1 MTISEGERTSVY
13 LASDENGD
21 PLIFKTIK
29 GNDKRKL
36 YEALSRCESAYF
48 PKIIECRFE
57 NGDTCVIEEYIEGK
71 TLDKVISEGLSFK
84 DAMSVIRQLMEA
96 VGTLHSMDP
105 PLLHRDIKPENI
117 LITPEGVLKLIDF
130 EASREYKKEDK
141 EQDTILLGTRG
152 YAAPEQF
159 GYNQT
164 DERSDVYSVGIVCN
178 QIMNAVAD
186 GKSRRDRICKVFTKA
201 TMFDPKERYE
211 SVDKMYA
218 DFSRREKTVCDK
230 WHIIIPVCCL
240 IIVFVGLGTWFALSH
255 NASLSNPEQVTFFD
269 MQVIPRDYRYV
280 PIGEKV
286 RRWLATTDAQLFQVV
301 EPTGVEILHYLKD
314 YPEALLFYD
323 YRFETEKVNKVTL
336 TRHSPNG
343 KQVLDKFD
351 LSEDDYKTRNGVFCI
366 NTEALDLLKNG
377 NYTVQIDTVD
387 DSFTYRVCVHGNW
400 DDALDLDVEFTA
412 PDQYYSISLRNS
424 VLFYVYNTP
433 YTVEDVFL
441 NDEKM
446 SKAGYTLTLDGRGI
460 VIKGESLTGHSDVEA
475 AKIAIT
481 MKNGKTAYGRI
492 IIIP

>member
-1 MTISEGERTSVY
+1 M
-13 LASDENGD
+13 
-21 PLIFKTIK
+21 
-29 GNDKRKL
+29 
-36 YEALSRCESAYF
+36 
-48 PKIIECRFE
+48 
-57 NGDTCVIEEYIEGK
+57 
-71 TLDKVISEGLSFK
+71 
-84 DAMSVIRQLMEA
+84 
-96 VGTLHSMDP
+96 
-105 PLLHRDIKPENI
+105 
-117 LITPEGVLKLIDF
+117 
-130 EASREYKKEDK
+130 
-141 EQDTILLGTRG
+141 
-152 YAAPEQF
+152 
-159 GYNQT
+159 
-164 DERSDVYSVGIVCN
+164 
-178 QIMNAVAD
+178 
-186 GKSRRDRICKVFTKA
+186 
-201 TMFDPKERYE
+201 
-211 SVDKMYA
+211 
-218 DFSRREKTVCDK
+218 
-230 WHIIIPVCCL
+230 
-240 IIVFVGLGTWFALSH
+240 
-255 NASLSNPEQVTFFD
+255 
-269 MQVIPRDYRYV
+269 
-280 PIGEKV
+280 
-286 RRWLATTDAQLFQVV
+286 
-301 EPTGVEILHYLKD
+301 EILHYLKD